1 MSHGNHQQRLNESL
15 SALMDGEASELEVQ
29 RLLKESDASGSA
41 PVADVNQ
48 RWSRYQLAASV
59 LRGEK
64 VAPVDLGLAASIS
77 AAIAEEPSL
86 AETQPS
92 AANDAIDEGA
102 RSRWWRPLSRGAVA
116 ATVAFAAVLGVQQ
129 MQAPQPAGEMVAEV
143 ERPAQQPVQSMP
155 QPSGFIVPMPTL
167 NTRAVSTAPQ
177 LVPEQRS
184 GMGPS
189 PQVQVVPSPE
199 LMRHLNRVMIEHSEQ
214 AARVGSQGMVPFARA
229 TYGERPSE

>member
-15 SALMDGEASELEVQ
+15 SALMDGEASELEIQ
-29 RLLKESDASGSA
+29 RLLKESDASSSGIHE
-41 PVADVNQ
+41 
-48 RWSRYQLAASV
+48 RWSRYQLAGNV

-64 VAPVDLGLAASIS
+64 VAPVDLGLAARIS
-77 AAIAEEPSL
+77 AAIADEPAF
-86 AETQPS
+86 AEPAQPS
-92 AANDAIDEGA
+92 AANDTGDAG

-129 MQAPQPAGEMVAEV
+129 MQAPQPGGDLVAEV
-143 ERPAQQPVQSMP
+143 ERPTQQPVQSVP
-155 QPSGFIVPMPTL
+155 QPSGFYVPTPTL

-177 LVPEQRS
+177 LVPEQRI
-184 GMGPS
+184 GAPS

-229 TYGERPSE
+229 TYGERAPEQPE

>member
-15 SALMDGEASELEVQ
+15 SALMDGEASELEIQ
-29 RLLKESDASGSA
+29 RLLKESDASGG
-41 PVADVNQ
+41 DLQQ
-48 RWSRYQLAASV
+48 RWSRYQLAGNV
-59 LRGEK
+59 MRGEQ

-77 AAIAEEPSL
+77 AAIADEPSL
-86 AETQPS
+86 AETAQPAS
-92 AANDAIDEGA
+92 ANDARDGA
-102 RSRWWRPLSRGAVA
+102 VRSRWWRPLSRGAVA

-129 MQAPQPAGEMVAEV
+129 MQSPQTGGELVAEV
-143 ERPAQQPVQSMP
+143 ERPAQQPVQSVP
-155 QPSGFIVPMPTL
+155 QPSGFVMPAL

-177 LVPEQRS
+177 LVPDQR
-184 GMGPS
+184 MGPS

-229 TYGERPSE
+229 TYGERPPE

>member
-15 SALMDGEASELEVQ
+15 SALMDGEASELEIQ
-29 RLLKESDASGSA
+29 RLLKECDASGS
-41 PVADVNQ
+41 DLQQ
-48 RWSRYQLAASV
+48 RWSRYQLAGNV
-59 LRGEK
+59 MRGDK

-77 AAIAEEPSL
+77 AAIADEPSL
-86 AETQPS
+86 AESAQAP
-92 AANDAIDEGA
+92 AANDAADTG

-129 MQAPQPAGEMVAEV
+129 MQSPQPGGDMIAEV
-143 ERPAQQPVQSMP
+143 ERPAQQPVQSAP
-155 QPSGFIVPMPTL
+155 QPSGFLVPTL

-177 LVPEQRS
+177 LVPEQRV
-184 GMGPS
+184 GVPS
-189 PQVQVVPSPE
+189 PQVQMVPSPE

>member
-15 SALMDGEASELEVQ
+15 SALMDGEASELEIQ
-29 RLLKESDASGSA
+29 RLLKESDASGS
-41 PVADVNQ
+41 DLQ
-48 RWSRYQLAASV
+48 ERWSRYQLAGSV
-59 LRGEK
+59 LRGDK

-77 AAIAEEPSL
+77 AAIADEPSL
-86 AETQPS
+86 ADSAQPS
-92 AANDAIDEGA
+92 AANDSGDTG

-129 MQAPQPAGEMVAEV
+129 IQSPQPGGNMLAEV
-143 ERPAQQPVQSMP
+143 ERPAQQPVQSLP
-155 QPSGFIVPMPTL
+155 QPSSFVVPTPTL

-177 LVPEQRS
+177 LVPEQRL
-184 GMGPS
+184 GVPS

-199 LMRHLNRVMIEHSEQ
+199 LMRHLNRVMLEHSEQ